1 MNDIG
6 RRFCAAF
13 VHFILLITD
22 RRMEIRF
29 D

>member
-1 MNDIG
+1 MNGIG

-13 VHFILLITD
+13 VHSILLITD
-22 RRMEIRF
+22 RRMEIRI